1 MVNIT
6 DFNDRCLY
14 SFHQLTITGVFLS
27 YQNQQILTGSD
38 SLSIN
43 KVLRNTYTLL
53 AMTLTFSAVT
63 AGIAMM
69 LDFGPM
75 AGLGLSLLAF
85 ALVFVVIKTADT
97 AAGLFWVFAFT
108 GVMGASIGPMLNR
121 YAAMPNGSEVIMQA
135 FGATAL
141 IFFSLSAY
149 TLTSKKD
156 FSFMGN
162 FLFVG
167 LVMAV
172 IASLAN
178 IFFQI
183 PALQLAVSSVVVLLM
198 SGFILYDTSR
208 IIQGGETNY
217 IRATVSLY
225 LNIFN
230 LFTSLLSLL
239 GFMNSDD

>member
-1 MVNIT
+1 M
-6 DFNDRCLY
+6 
-14 SFHQLTITGVFLS
+14 S
-27 YQNQQILTGSD
+27 YQNQQVFSTAD

-43 KVLRNTYTLL
+43 KVLRNTYMLL

-63 AGIAMM
+63 ASIAMA
-69 LDFGPM
+69 LDFSSLV
-75 AGLGLSLLAF
+75 GLGLTILALV
-85 ALVFVVIKTADT
+85 LVFVVMKTADT
-97 AAGLFWVFAFT
+97 AAGIFWVFAFT

-121 YAAMPNGSEVIMQA
+121 YAGMANGPEIIMQA

-167 LVMAV
+167 LILAV
-172 IASLAN
+172 VAGLAN
-178 IFFQI
+178 LFFQI
-183 PALQLAVSSVVVLLM
+183 PALHLAINAVVVLIM
-198 SGFILYDTSR
+198 SGFILFDTSR
-208 IIQGGETNY
+208 IINGGETNY

-230 LFTSLLSLL
+230 LFTSLLQLL

>member
-1 MVNIT
+1 M
-6 DFNDRCLY
+6 
-14 SFHQLTITGVFLS
+14 S
-27 YQNQQILTGSD
+27 YQNQQVFSGAD

-43 KVLRNTYTLL
+43 KVLRNTYMLL

-63 AGIAMM
+63 AGLAMSM
-69 LDFGPM
+69 ELSSM
-75 AGLGLSLLAF
+75 AGLGLAILALV
-85 ALVFVVIKTADT
+85 LVFVVMKTADS
-97 AAGLFWVFAFT
+97 AAGIFWVFAFT

-121 YAAMPNGSEVIMQA
+121 YAGMPNGPEIIMQA

-167 LVMAV
+167 LILAV
-172 IASLAN
+172 VAGLAN

-183 PALQLAVSSVVVLLM
+183 PALHLAINAVVVLIM
-198 SGFILYDTSR
+198 SGFILFDTSR

-230 LFTSLLSLL
+230 LFTALLQLL

>member
-1 MVNIT
+1 M
-6 DFNDRCLY
+6 
-14 SFHQLTITGVFLS
+14 S
-27 YQNQQILTGSD
+27 YQNQQVFSTAD

-43 KVLRNTYTLL
+43 KVLRNTYMLL

-63 AGIAMM
+63 ASIAMA
-69 LDFGPM
+69 LDFSSLV
-75 AGLGLSLLAF
+75 GLGLAILALV
-85 ALVFVVIKTADT
+85 LVFVVMKTADS
-97 AAGLFWVFAFT
+97 AAGIFWVFAFT

-121 YAAMPNGSEVIMQA
+121 YAGMANGPEIIMQA

-167 LVMAV
+167 LILAV
-172 IASLAN
+172 VAGLAN
-178 IFFQI
+178 LFFQI
-183 PALQLAVSSVVVLLM
+183 PALHLAINAVVVLIM
-198 SGFILYDTSR
+198 SGFILFDTSR
-208 IIQGGETNY
+208 IINGGETNY

-230 LFTSLLSLL
+230 LFTSLLQLL

>member
-1 MVNIT
+1 M
-6 DFNDRCLY
+6 
-14 SFHQLTITGVFLS
+14 S
-27 YQNQQILTGSD
+27 YQNQQVFSGAD

-43 KVLRNTYTLL
+43 KVLRNTYMLL

-63 AGIAMM
+63 ASIAMA
-69 LDFGPM
+69 LDFSSM
-75 AGLGLSLLAF
+75 VGLGFAILALV
-85 ALVFVVIKTADT
+85 LVFVVMKTADT
-97 AAGLFWVFAFT
+97 AAGIFWVFAFT

-121 YAAMPNGSEVIMQA
+121 YAGMANGPEIIMQA

-167 LVMAV
+167 LILAV
-172 IASLAN
+172 VAGLAN

-183 PALQLAVSSVVVLLM
+183 PALHLAINAVVVLIM
-198 SGFILYDTSR
+198 SGFILFDTSR
-208 IIQGGETNY
+208 IINGGETNY

-230 LFTSLLSLL
+230 LFTSLLQLL

>member
-1 MVNIT
+1 M
-6 DFNDRCLY
+6 
-14 SFHQLTITGVFLS
+14 S
-27 YQNQQILTGSD
+27 YQNQQVMTGAD
-38 SLSIN
+38 SVSIN
-43 KVLRNTYTLL
+43 KVLRNTYMLL

-63 AGIAMM
+63 ASIAMA

-75 AGLGLSLLAF
+75 LGLGLSILALV
-85 ALVFVVIKTADT
+85 LVFVVIKTADS

-121 YAAMPNGSEVIMQA
+121 YAGMANGPEIIMQA

-167 LVMAV
+167 LVLV
-172 IASLAN
+172 IIAGIAN
-178 IFFQI
+178 LFFQV
-183 PALQLAVSSVVVLLM
+183 PALHLAINAVVVLIM
-198 SGFILYDTSR
+198 SGLILFDTSR
-208 IIQGGETNY
+208 IINGGETNY

-230 LFTSLLSLL
+230 LFTSLLQLL
-239 GFMNSDD
+239 GVFGSDD

>member
-1 MVNIT
+1 M
-6 DFNDRCLY
+6 
-14 SFHQLTITGVFLS
+14 S
-27 YQNQQILTGSD
+27 YQNQQVMTGAD
-38 SLSIN
+38 SVSIN
-43 KVLRNTYTLL
+43 KVLRNTYMLL

-63 AGIAMM
+63 ASIAMA

-75 AGLGLSLLAF
+75 LGLGLSILALV
-85 ALVFVVIKTADT
+85 LVFVVIKTADS

-121 YAAMPNGSEVIMQA
+121 YAGMPNGPEIIMQA
-135 FGATAL
+135 FAATAL

-167 LVMAV
+167 LIMVVVAA
-172 IASLAN
+172 IAN

-183 PALQLAVSSVVVLLM
+183 PALQLSISAVVVLLM
-198 SGFILYDTSR
+198 SGFILFDTSR
-208 IIQGGETNY
+208 IVQGGETNY
-217 IRATVSLY
+217 IRATVGLY
-225 LNIFN
+225 LNVFN
-230 LFTSLLSLL
+230 LFTALLQLR
-239 GFMNSDD
+239 GFFNSDD

>member
-1 MVNIT
+1 M
-6 DFNDRCLY
+6 
-14 SFHQLTITGVFLS
+14 S
-27 YQNQQILTGSD
+27 YQNQQVMTGAD
-38 SLSIN
+38 SVSIN
-43 KVLRNTYTLL
+43 KVLRNTYMLL

-63 AGIAMM
+63 ASIAMA

-75 AGLGLSLLAF
+75 LGLGLSILALV
-85 ALVFVVIKTADT
+85 LVFVVIKTADS

-121 YAAMPNGSEVIMQA
+121 YAGMPNGPEIIMQA
-135 FGATAL
+135 FAATAL

-167 LVMAV
+167 LIMVVVAG
-172 IASLAN
+172 IAN

-183 PALQLAVSSVVVLLM
+183 PALQLSISAVVVLLM
-198 SGFILYDTSR
+198 SGFILFDTSR
-208 IIQGGETNY
+208 IVQGGETNY
-217 IRATVSLY
+217 IRATVGLY
-225 LNIFN
+225 LNVFN
-230 LFTSLLSLL
+230 LFTALLQLL
-239 GFMNSDD
+239 GFFNSDD

>member
-1 MVNIT
+1 M
-6 DFNDRCLY
+6 
-14 SFHQLTITGVFLS
+14 S
-27 YQNQQILTGSD
+27 YQNQQVMTGAD
-38 SLSIN
+38 SVSIN
-43 KVLRNTYTLL
+43 KVLRNTYMLL

-63 AGIAMM
+63 ASIAMA

-75 AGLGLSLLAF
+75 LGLGLSILALV
-85 ALVFVVIKTADT
+85 LVFVVMKTADS

-121 YAAMPNGSEVIMQA
+121 YAGMPNGPEIIMQA
-135 FGATAL
+135 FAATAL

-167 LVMAV
+167 LIMVVVAC
-172 IASLAN
+172 IAN

-183 PALQLAVSSVVVLLM
+183 PALQLSISAVVVLLM
-198 SGFILYDTSR
+198 SGFILFDTSR
-208 IIQGGETNY
+208 IVQGGETNY
-217 IRATVSLY
+217 IRATVGLY
-225 LNIFN
+225 LNVFN
-230 LFTSLLSLL
+230 LFTALLQLL
-239 GFMNSDD
+239 GFFNSDD

>member
-1 MVNIT
+1 M
-6 DFNDRCLY
+6 
-14 SFHQLTITGVFLS
+14 S
-27 YQNQQILTGSD
+27 YQNQQVYSQAD
-38 SLSIN
+38 SMSIN

-63 AGIAMM
+63 ASIAMAM
-69 LDFGPM
+69 NFGPM
-75 AGLGLSLLAF
+75 VGIGLTLLALV
-85 ALVFVVIKTADT
+85 LVFVVMKKADT
-97 AAGLFWVFAFT
+97 AAGIFWVFAFT

-121 YAAMPNGSEVIMQA
+121 FAGLANGPEIIMQA

-167 LVMAV
+167 LILAV
-172 IASLAN
+172 VAGLAN
-178 IFFQI
+178 IFFQV
-183 PALQLAVSSVVVLLM
+183 PALHLAINAVVVLLM

-208 IIQGGETNY
+208 IVQGGETNY

-230 LFTSLLSLL
+230 LFTSLLQLL
-239 GFMNSDD
+239 GFMNSDE

>member
-1 MVNIT
+1 M
-6 DFNDRCLY
+6 
-14 SFHQLTITGVFLS
+14 S
-27 YQNQQILTGSD
+27 YQNQQVFSTAD

-43 KVLRNTYTLL
+43 KVLRNTYMLL

-63 AGIAMM
+63 ASIAMA
-69 LDFGPM
+69 LDLSSL
-75 AGLGLSLLAF
+75 AGLGLSILALL
-85 ALVFVVIKTADT
+85 LVFVVMKTADS
-97 AAGLFWVFAFT
+97 AAGIFWVFAFT

-121 YAAMPNGSEVIMQA
+121 YAGMANGPEIIMQA

-167 LVMAV
+167 LILAV
-172 IASLAN
+172 VAGLAN

-183 PALQLAVSSVVVLLM
+183 PALHLAINAVVVLIM
-198 SGFILYDTSR
+198 SGFILFDTSR

-217 IRATVSLY
+217 IRATVGLY

-230 LFTSLLSLL
+230 LFTALLQLL